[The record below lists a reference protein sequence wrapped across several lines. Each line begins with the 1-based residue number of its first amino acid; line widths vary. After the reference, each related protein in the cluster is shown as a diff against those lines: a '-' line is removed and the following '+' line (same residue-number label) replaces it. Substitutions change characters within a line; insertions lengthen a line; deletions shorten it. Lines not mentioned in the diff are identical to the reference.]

1 MEADGERARL
11 EFECHLADAIDAGPG
26 PGELLRA
33 LQGQGTVELS
43 EGFLPMMIVNGND
56 PAAVESLVAIGYLRR
71 IEDRLVAEVRLGGG
85 LVTINGL
92 PIPLPLPAD

>member
-1 MEADGERARL
+1 
-11 EFECHLADAIDAGPG
+11 
-26 PGELLRA
+26 
-33 LQGQGTVELS
+33 
-43 EGFLPMMIVNGND
+43 MMIVNGND